1 MEYGALTLGMAD
13 ELLCH
18 LQTTLAEYSLSFSP
32 VSTVQEASRQLSK
45 KVFHLIIVDLDYLR
59 DIGHTG
65 WLESIR
71 HISFVPLVILSD
83 TPEEDMGGMVKLGA
97 DICVSNKQPYST
109 VADVAFAQLRRYT
122 EYNHHMDLR
131 GIEAAPFQKGD
142 IAIDPSRHIVKVRG
156 QPVNLRK
163 REFSLLLYFMQ
174 HPNAVLTADQICE
187 NAWGMDYTQPV
198 GKSVHE
204 LRRLIESNPS
214 RPCYIHTIYRVGYR
228 FTPYFSETCER

>member
-1 MEYGALTLGMAD
+1 MKYGTLTLGMAD

-18 LQTTLAEYSLSFSP
+18 LQTTLAEHSLSFSP
-32 VSTVQEASRQLSK
+32 VSTVQEASRQLNEKS
-45 KVFHLIIVDLDYLR
+45 FHLLIVDLEYLR
-59 DIGHTG
+59 SIGHTG

-71 HISFVPLVILSD
+71 HVSFVPLVILSD
-83 TPEEDMGGMVKLGA
+83 TPEEDMSGMVKLGA
-97 DICVSNKQPYST
+97 DICVSNKKPYSI
-109 VADVAFAQLRRYT
+109 VADVAFAQFRRYT
-122 EYNHHMDLR
+122 EYNHHTDPQDT
-131 GIEAAPFQKGD
+131 EDAPFQKGD
-142 IAIDPSRHIVKVRG
+142 ISIDLTRHIVEVRG
-156 QPVNLRK
+156 QTVDLRK

-174 HPNAVLTADQICE
+174 HPNAVLTAEQICE

-214 RPCYIHTIYRVGYR
+214 KPCYIHTVYRVGYR

>member
-1 MEYGALTLGMAD
+1 M
-13 ELLCH
+13 
-18 LQTTLAEYSLSFSP
+18 
-32 VSTVQEASRQLSK
+32 QEANRQLSQK
-45 KVFHLIIVDLDYLR
+45 AYHLLITDLEYLR
-59 DIGHTG
+59 SVGHTG

-71 HISFVPLVILSD
+71 HVSFVPLVILSD
-83 TPEEDMGGMVKLGA
+83 TPEEDMSGMVKLGA

-109 VADVAFAQLRRYT
+109 VVDVAFAQFRRYT
-122 EYNHHMDLR
+122 EYNHYKDLR
-131 GIEAAPFQKGD
+131 SMKVAPIQKGD
-142 IAIDPSRHIVKVRG
+142 ISIDPARHTVEVRG

-174 HPNAVLTADQICE
+174 NPNAVLTAEQICE

-198 GKSVHE
+198 GKSIHE

-214 RPCYIHTIYRVGYR
+214 KPCYIHTVYRVGYQ